1 MQRRLVAAFS
11 GLLLLTACGTSSETD
26 TTGASTQPTTGMQ
39 TQQPRGDVS
48 TAVGQY
54 RPGSQEE
61 LAQTIGDRV
70 FFDYD
75 RHDLDAQGRNQVEG
89 WAGWLRKYPDVSAKI
104 GRATCRGRVC
114 QYV

>member
-1 MQRRLVAAFS
+1 
-11 GLLLLTACGTSSETD
+11 
-26 TTGASTQPTTGMQ
+26 MQ

-70 FFDYD
+70 FFDYE

-89 WAGWLRKYPDVSAKI
+89 WAGWLRKYPDVSATI
-104 GRATCRGRVC
+104 EGHADERGTREYNLALGERRANSYRETDRGAGRERGW
-114 QYV
+114 QYGENPVGACT